1 MPNHG
6 FFTMNKSLF
15 AGNGL
20 SGQLICPLG
29 DTRMRTIVL
38 YQACLVPL
46 NHTILSPSCI
56 MDDSFQPSSSA
67 LLQEK
72 FDVINNKEIDQD
84 L

>member
-1 MPNHG
+1 
-6 FFTMNKSLF
+6 
-15 AGNGL
+15 
-20 SGQLICPLG
+20 
-29 DTRMRTIVL
+29 MRTIVL